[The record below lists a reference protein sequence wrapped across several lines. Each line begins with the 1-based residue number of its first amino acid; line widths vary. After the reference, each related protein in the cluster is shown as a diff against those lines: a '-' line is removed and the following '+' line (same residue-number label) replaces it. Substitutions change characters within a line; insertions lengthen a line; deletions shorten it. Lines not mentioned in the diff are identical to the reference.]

1 MKTFLKKKMVAST
14 GSTTLATSP
23 TTFNQTG
30 TNTFPTKF
38 KRLGSALISAV
49 TFIVLLAVLVF
60 SFLFFISCEQQTAP
74 SPKISSFSF
83 TAADNT
89 EVSALQS
96 TVLGDIDDGKKTIRV
111 FLPES
116 LYSDSAQRKLLKPS
130 VEVQDGEILTS
141 GADYSRNPVSFSVGN
156 ESQSVT
162 YLVNIEKAS
171 SALPANAL
179 MFTEYYSEGSA
190 LYKGENNQYI
200 EIKNMTSEALD
211 LSQVLLAKTAWKDG
225 TRREDLDQS
234 VNLQG
239 TLPANAIL
247 VISSQRSAMF
257 ASPHDSATRVFQS
270 DKIYNSILTLSGQD
284 GLALSYNGR
293 ILDVLG
299 PDEGKGNGWNWG
311 VAKKMQRKDVKR
323 YSSWRELEWITTPTV
338 SGAGDTTTAGH
349 STAVP
354 TSAQDNTISYF
365 ALEGLSHFIYGTID
379 NTARTITVKMGSDF
393 PKIQKITA
401 STYGQRVKFNGQDIV
416 SGQTE
421 ANFSNQFR
429 VTVIPSDSAN
439 QSQVYTVVPNLV
451 SYNFNSSPEG
461 TYTLL
466 REEPKDGDVVMIY
479 YPSEKM
485 FLGIEK
491 QGKGLEGVAVDA
503 SSESVGYLSG
513 MASLCVT
520 TEKIDDTTTYYTFT
534 NIPSGTNNRRYLA
547 GEGYKNNTAALRFD
561 SYASTYSQWKIT
573 SSSDGTYFLEL
584 PNATGERGTMWL
596 EYYSGGFFT
605 YRGGTP
611 SGNYAY
617 QYQFQFY
624 KKTN

>member
-1 MKTFLKKKMVAST
+1 MKTFLKKNMV
-14 GSTTLATSP
+14 
-23 TTFNQTG
+23 
-30 TNTFPTKF
+30 
-38 KRLGSALISAV
+38 ISAV
-49 TFIVLLAVLVF
+49 TFTVLFAALIF
-60 SFLFFISCEQQTAP
+60 SFLVFISCEQQAAP

-83 TAADNT
+83 KTADNT

-96 TVLGDIDDGKKTIRV
+96 TVSGDIDDEKKTIRV

-116 LYSDSAQRKLLKPS
+116 LYSDSAQRKLLKSS
-130 VEVQDGEILTS
+130 VEVQDGNILAS
-141 GADYSRNPVSFSVGN
+141 GEDYSRNPVSFSVGN
-156 ESQSVT
+156 ENESVT

-200 EIKNMTSEALD
+200 EIKNMTSETLD
-211 LSQVLLAKTAWKDG
+211 LSQVLLTKHAWKDG

-234 VNLQG
+234 VYLTG

-247 VISSQRSAMF
+247 VISSQRSSMF
-257 ASPHDSATRVFQS
+257 ASSRDSTTRVFQS
-270 DKIYNSILTLSGQD
+270 DRIYNSIITFSGQD
-284 GLALSYNGR
+284 GLTLSYNGK

-299 PDEGKGNGWNWG
+299 PDEGKGTGWNWG
-311 VAKKMQRKDVKR
+311 VAKKMQRKNTTVR

-338 SGAGDTTTAGH
+338 VGAGDITTAGY
-349 STAVP
+349 STATP
-354 TSAQDNTISYF
+354 TPAQDNAVSFF

-401 STYGQRVKFNGQDIV
+401 STYGQRVRFNGRDII

-534 NIPSGTNNRRYLA
+534 NIPPGTNNRRYLA
-547 GEGYKNNTAALRFD
+547 GEGYKDKTAALRFD

-584 PNATGERGTMWL
+584 PNATGKEGTEWL

-611 SGNYAY
+611 SGRYAY

>member
-1 MKTFLKKKMVAST
+1 MKTFVNKKI
-14 GSTTLATSP
+14 
-23 TTFNQTG
+23 
-30 TNTFPTKF
+30 
-38 KRLGSALISAV
+38 RLGSALISAV
-49 TFIVLLAVLVF
+49 TFIVLFAALIF
-60 SFLFFISCEQQTAP
+60 SFLVFISCEQQAAP

-96 TVLGDIDDGKKTIRV
+96 TVSGDIDDGKKTIRV

-116 LYSDSAQRKLLKPS
+116 LYSDSAQRKRLKPS
-130 VEVQDGEILTS
+130 VEVQDGNILSS
-141 GADYSRNPVSFSVGN
+141 GEDYSRNPVSVSVGN
-156 ESQSVT
+156 ENESVT

-234 VNLQG
+234 VYLTG

-247 VISSQRSAMF
+247 VISSQRSSMF
-257 ASPHDSATRVFQS
+257 ASSRDSTTRVFQS
-270 DKIYNSILTLSGQD
+270 DRIYNSIITFSGQD
-284 GLALSYNGR
+284 GLTLSYNGK

-299 PDEGKGNGWNWG
+299 PDEGKGTGWNWG
-311 VAKKMQRKDVKR
+311 VAKKMQRKNTTVR

-338 SGAGDTTTAGH
+338 VGAGDITTAGY
-349 STAVP
+349 STATP
-354 TSAQDNTISYF
+354 TSAQDNAVSFF

-401 STYGQRVKFNGQDIV
+401 STYGQRVRFNGRDII

-466 REEPKDGDVVMIY
+466 RNGELPQDGDVVLIY
-479 YPSEKM
+479 HPTSKN
-485 FLGIEK
+485 FLGTSKESKGIEAIN
-491 QGKGLEGVAVDA
+491 LDA
-503 SSESVGYLSG
+503 SSGTVNYIDGI
-513 MASLCVT
+513 ASLCVT
-520 TEKIDDTTTYYTFT
+520 TETIGGTTYYTFT

-547 GEGYKNNTAALRFD
+547 CEGYKNSTSALRYD
-561 SYASTYSQWKIT
+561 SY
-573 SSSDGTYFLEL
+573 SSDYSTWRIKDSNRTDGIWLIDC
-584 PNATGERGTMWL
+584 PSAAQGPDTMGM
-596 EYYSGGFFT
+596 EYYSGGWFT
-605 YRGGTP
+605 YRSQTGD
-611 SGNYAY
+611 Y
-617 QYQFQFY
+617 YQFQFY

>member
-14 GSTTLATSP
+14 GSTTLAASP

-30 TNTFPTKF
+30 TNTFSTKF

-257 ASPHDSATRVFQS
+257 ASSRDSATRVFQS

-311 VAKKMQRKDVKR
+311 VAKKMQRKDVVKR

-338 SGAGDTTTAGH
+338 SGAGDITTAGYP
-349 STAVP
+349 TATP

-421 ANFSNQFR
+421 ANFSNPFR
-429 VTVIPSDSAN
+429 ITVVPSNSTSL
-439 QSQVYTVVPNLV
+439 SQVYTVAPDFV

-466 REEPKDGDVVMIY
+466 KNGELPQDGDVVLIY
-479 YPSEKM
+479 HPTSKN
-485 FLGIEK
+485 FLGTSKESKGIEAIN
-491 QGKGLEGVAVDA
+491 LDA
-503 SSESVGYLSG
+503 SSGTVDYIDGI
-513 MASLCVT
+513 ASLCVT
-520 TEKIDDTTTYYTFT
+520 TETIGGTTYYTFT

-547 GEGYKNNTAALRFD
+547 CEGYKGSTSALRYD
-561 SYASTYSQWKIT
+561 PY
-573 SSSDGTYFLEL
+573 SSDYSTWRIKDSNRTNGIWLIDC
-584 PNATGERGTMWL
+584 PSAAQGSNTMGM
-596 EYYSGGFFT
+596 EYYSGGWFT
-605 YRGGTP
+605 YRSQTGD
-611 SGNYAY
+611 Y
-617 QYQFQFY
+617 YQFQFY

>member
-1 MKTFLKKKMVAST
+1 MKTFSNKKI
-14 GSTTLATSP
+14 
-23 TTFNQTG
+23 
-30 TNTFPTKF
+30 
-38 KRLGSALISAV
+38 RLGAVLISAV

-60 SFLFFISCEQQTAP
+60 SFLFFVSCEQQAAP

-83 TAADNT
+83 KTADNT
-89 EVSALQS
+89 EVSSLGG
-96 TVLGDIDDGKKTIRV
+96 TVLGDIDDEKKTIRV

-116 LYSDSAQRKLLKPS
+116 LYSDSVQRKALKAS
-130 VEVQDGEILTS
+130 VEVQAGEIVSSDTQ
-141 GADYSRNPVSFSVGN
+141 DYSKNPVSVSVGN
-156 ESQSVT
+156 ENESVT

-211 LSQVLLAKTAWKDG
+211 LSQVLLAKHAWENG

-234 VNLQG
+234 VYLTG

-247 VISSQRSAMF
+247 VISSQRSSMF
-257 ASPHDSATRVFQS
+257 ASSRDSATRVFQS
-270 DKIYNSILTLSGQD
+270 DRIYNSIITFSGQD
-284 GLALSYNGR
+284 GITLSYNGK

-299 PDEGKGNGWNWG
+299 PDGGNGTGWNWG
-311 VAKKMQRKDVKR
+311 VAKKMQRKNTTTR

-338 SGAGDTTTAGH
+338 VGAGDITTAGY
-349 STAVP
+349 STATP
-354 TSAQDNTISYF
+354 TSAQDNSISYF
-365 ALEGLSHFIYGTID
+365 ALEDLSHFIYGTID

-401 STYGQRVKFNGQDIV
+401 STYGQRVRFNGADII

-421 ANFSNQFR
+421 ANFANQFR
-429 VTVIPSDSAN
+429 ITVLPPTGSAN

-451 SYNFNSSPEG
+451 SYNFDTSPEG

-466 REEPKDGDVVMIY
+466 RNGEKPQDGDVVLIY
-479 YPSEKM
+479 HPTSKN
-485 FLGIEK
+485 FLGTSKESKGIEAIN
-491 QGKGLEGVAVDA
+491 LDA
-503 SSESVGYLSG
+503 SSGTVDYIDGI
-513 MASLCVT
+513 ASLCVT
-520 TEKIDDTTTYYTFT
+520 VETIKENGNETDYYTFT

-547 GEGYKNNTAALRFD
+547 CEGYKGSISALRYD
-561 SYASTYSQWKIT
+561 SY
-573 SSSDGTYFLEL
+573 SSDYSTWRIKDSNPTNGIWLIDC
-584 PNATGERGTMWL
+584 PSAAQGSNTMGM
-596 EYYSGGFFT
+596 EYYSGGWFT
-605 YRGGTP
+605 YRSQAGD
-611 SGNYAY
+611 Y
-617 QYQFQFY
+617 YQFQFY

>member
-1 MKTFLKKKMVAST
+1 MKTFSNKKV
-14 GSTTLATSP
+14 
-23 TTFNQTG
+23 
-30 TNTFPTKF
+30 
-38 KRLGSALISAV
+38 RLGAVLISAV

-60 SFLFFISCEQQTAP
+60 SFLFFVSCEQQAAP

-83 TAADNT
+83 KTADNT
-89 EVSALQS
+89 EVSSLGG
-96 TVLGDIDDGKKTIRV
+96 TVLGDIDDEKKTIRV

-116 LYSDSAQRKLLKPS
+116 LYSDSAQRKALKAS
-130 VEVQDGEILTS
+130 VEVSDGEIVSSDTQ
-141 GADYSRNPVSFSVGN
+141 DYSKNPVSLSVGN
-156 ESQSVT
+156 ENESVT

-211 LSQVLLAKTAWKDG
+211 LSQVLLAKHAWENG

-234 VNLQG
+234 VYLTG

-247 VISSQRSAMF
+247 VIHSQRSSMF
-257 ASPHDSATRVFQS
+257 ASSNNSTTRVFQS
-270 DKIYNSILTLSGQD
+270 DRIYNSIITFSGQD
-284 GLALSYNGR
+284 GITLSYNGK

-299 PDEGKGNGWNWG
+299 PDEGNGTGWNWG
-311 VAKKMQRKDVKR
+311 VAKKMQRKNTTTR

-338 SGAGDTTTAGH
+338 VGAGDITTAGY
-349 STAVP
+349 STATP

-365 ALEGLSHFIYGTID
+365 ALEDLSHFIYGTID

-401 STYGQRVKFNGQDIV
+401 STYGQRVRFNGRDII

-429 VTVIPSDSAN
+429 ITVLPPTGSTN

-466 REEPKDGDVVMIY
+466 RNGELPQNGDVVLIY
-479 YPSEKM
+479 HPTSKN
-485 FLGIEK
+485 FLGTSKESKGIEAIN
-491 QGKGLEGVAVDA
+491 LDA
-503 SSESVGYLSG
+503 SSGTVDYIDGI
-513 MASLCVT
+513 ASLCVT
-520 TEKIDDTTTYYTFT
+520 TETIDDDTTTYYTFT

-547 GEGYKNNTAALRFD
+547 CEGYKGSTSALRYD
-561 SYASTYSQWKIT
+561 SY
-573 SSSDGTYFLEL
+573 SSDYSTWRIKDSNPTNGIWLIDC
-584 PNATGERGTMWL
+584 PSAAQGSNTMGM
-596 EYYSGGFFT
+596 EYYSGGWFT
-605 YRGGTP
+605 YRSQAGD
-611 SGNYAY
+611 Y
-617 QYQFQFY
+617 YQFQFY